1 MTGINSSLYS
11 KTYSTQMLFSAQIA
25 RKVAQPGCFLDSWI
39 FSLCFGEPYFTLRLI
54 MYTIYEC
61 F

>member
-39 FSLCFGEPYFTLRLI
+39 FSLFWRALL
-54 MYTIYEC
+54 YTEINYVHYL
-61 F
+61 